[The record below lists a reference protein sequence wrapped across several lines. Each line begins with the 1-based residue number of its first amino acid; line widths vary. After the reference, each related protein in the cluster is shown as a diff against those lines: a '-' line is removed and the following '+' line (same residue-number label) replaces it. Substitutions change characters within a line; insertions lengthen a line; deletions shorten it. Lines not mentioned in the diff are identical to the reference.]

1 MDSQAIVDLQAEKLE
16 TSKAV
21 LAKVKEQE
29 ALQAQVSVLLRPLIL
44 LNIPKQS
51 VCARNVVAAAK
62 NRTVV
67 FLITPC
73 VRSCLLANV

>member
-1 MDSQAIVDLQAEKLE
+1 MDSQAIVDLPAEKLE

-44 LNIPKQS
+44 LNIQS
-51 VCARNVVAAAK
+51 RVCVHAMLLQQPRTAK
-62 NRTVV
+62 
-67 FLITPC
+67 
-73 VRSCLLANV
+73 